1 MQGDIVDL
9 ELEDM
14 KEQGEE
20 EEETAGG
27 EAAASPATPAPF
39 DAVFLTSVFATL
51 PDQKRALEHVSTL
64 AARGS
69 RVVIGHPLGSAF
81 VKTLN
86 AQDDFFTPNLLPSR
100 QELGHDFC
108 LEGFRV

>member
-9 ELEDM
+9 QLEDM
-14 KEQGEE
+14 ADPREE
-20 EEETAGG
+20 EEESAEG
-27 EAAASPATPAPF
+27 EAAAAPAAPAPF

-51 PDQKRALEHVSTL
+51 PDQKRVLEHVSTL

-69 RVVIGHPLGSAF
+69 KIVIGHPLGSAF

-100 QELGHDFC
+100 RELGR
-108 LEGFRV
+108 L